1 MRRGAR
7 HDRRVSVVKRLVLAG
22 GGHAHVEV
30 LRRLGLAQ
38 RRDLDVVLVSPLPLT
53 PYSGMLPGVV
63 AGHYTYREA
72 CIELPP
78 LARFAGARLLQ
89 ARVTGI
95 EAGARLVRID
105 DGSVLPYDVLS
116 IDTGSVPPV
125 RSIAGADAFGVSVK
139 PVERFL
145 DAWQTVLDEPPARTR
160 RIAVVGAG
168 AGGVELALS
177 MRARL
182 RRAGRDTAVT
192 LYGEAP
198 DLLPGH
204 APAARRRIRA
214 ALESR
219 GIGMAFG
226 HRVERV
232 GEEGLRLSDGSS
244 AEAQWIVWATG
255 ADAPPWLR
263 TSGLTLDA
271 AGFVAV
277 DVCLRSISHPDVYA
291 AGDVATVGGHARP
304 KSGVYAVRQG
314 PPLAANLLRALAGE
328 MPRPHLPQKRT
339 LALLATG
346 DGHAIASWGP
356 LAAGGAWAWRWKD
369 RIDRAF
375 MANYAC
381 S

>member
-1 MRRGAR
+1 M
-7 HDRRVSVVKRLVLAG
+7 KRLILAG

-30 LRRLGLAQ
+30 LRRLGIAG
-38 RRDLDVVLVSPLPLT
+38 RPDLDVVLVSPLPLT

-63 AGHYTYREA
+63 SGHYTYREA
-72 CIELPP
+72 CIELSP
-78 LARFAGARLLQ
+78 LAQFAGARFLQ

-95 EAGARLVRID
+95 EADASLVRID
-105 DGSVLPYDVLS
+105 DGSVLPYDALS

-125 RSIAGADAFGVSVK
+125 REIDGADRFGVSVK
-139 PVERFL
+139 PVEGFL
-145 DAWQTVLDEPPARTR
+145 DAWQAVVDGRTAQIG

-198 DLLPGH
+198 DLLPSH

-214 ALESR
+214 ALDAR
-219 GIGMAFG
+219 GIGMVFG
-226 HRVERV
+226 HRVDRV
-232 GEEGLRLSDGSS
+232 LQDGLRLSDGST

-255 ADAPPWLR
+255 AAAPPWLQ
-263 TSGLTLDA
+263 TSGLALDA

-277 DVCLRSISHPDVYA
+277 DACLRSISHPAVYA
-291 AGDVATVGGHARP
+291 AGDVATVSDHVRP

-314 PPLAANLLRALAGE
+314 PPLAANLLRALAGDT
-328 MPRPHLPQKRT
+328 PRPYRPQKRT
-339 LALLATG
+339 LALLSTG

-356 LAAGGAWAWRWKD
+356 LAAGGAWAWKWKD
-369 RIDRAF
+369 RIDRSF
-375 MANYAC
+375 MARYATA
-381 S
+381 

>member
-1 MRRGAR
+1 M
-7 HDRRVSVVKRLVLAG
+7 KRLILAG

-38 RRDLDVVLVSPLPLT
+38 RPGIEVVLVSPLPLT

-63 AGHYTYREA
+63 SGHYTYREA
-72 CIELPP
+72 CIDLAP
-78 LARFAGARLLQ
+78 LAQFAGARFLQ
-89 ARVTGI
+89 ARITGI
-95 EAGARLVRID
+95 EADAGLVRID
-105 DGSVLPYDVLS
+105 DGSALPYDALS
-116 IDTGSVPPV
+116 IDTGSVPPL
-125 RSIAGADAFGVSVK
+125 RSIDGADRFGISVK

-145 DAWQTVLDEPPARTR
+145 EAWQAVLDEPPARVR

-182 RRAGRDTAVT
+182 RRAGRDTAVS
-192 LYGEAP
+192 LFGEAP
-198 DLLPGH
+198 DLLPSH

-214 ALESR
+214 ALDAR
-219 GIGMAFG
+219 GIGMVFG

-232 GEEGLRLSDGSS
+232 AHDGLRLSDGRT

-255 ADAPPWLR
+255 AAAPPWLQ
-263 TSGLTLDA
+263 TSGLALDA
-271 AGFVAV
+271 DGFVAV
-277 DVCLRSISHPDVYA
+277 DACLRSVSHPAVYA
-291 AGDVATVGGHARP
+291 AGDVATVSRHVRP

-314 PPLAANLLRALAGE
+314 PPLAANLLRALAGDT
-328 MPRPHLPQKRT
+328 PQPYLPQKRT
-339 LALLATG
+339 LALLSTG

-356 LAAGGAWAWRWKD
+356 FSTGGAWAWRWKD

-375 MANYAC
+375 MARYAYA
-381 S
+381 